1 VRPGDARL
9 GEAAGVFGELVELAP
24 LEVNAR
30 LAALDASD
38 PDLARRVRELLDAD
52 GAAGRFLEQGV
63 VEYAPRLEELGAGRP
78 SDSDGAGKAVGPYV
92 LVSLLGR
99 GGMGE
104 VWVAERRDGQF
115 EQRVALKLLK
125 RGIDSEGIRRRFLQ
139 ERQVLARLDHPN
151 IARLLDGG
159 ESDGRPYFVMELVE
173 GAAITEYCRQARAP
187 LEQRLRLVQ
196 TCCEAVDTAQ
206 RRLVVHRDIKPS
218 NVLVTAG
225 GQVKL
230 LDFGI
235 AKVLSADGEA
245 TQWTQIDERVLTP
258 QYAAPEQILGEPV
271 TTATDVY
278 ALGVLLY
285 QLLTGALPHARDAAS
300 AAGLASAVE
309 SETVEK
315 PSRVAGL
322 PTAVTAGFPERE
334 GEKLPALL
342 EDDLDAIVLK
352 ALRREPERRYAGA
365 GVLAEDLRRHLH
377 GLRVE
382 ARPDT
387 LSYRVGKFVR
397 RHRAGVAA
405 VALTLAALVAGLAGT
420 AWQARRAQANARR
433 AERVQRFLVQL
444 FQASDPNQ
452 SRGETITAR
461 ELLADGTRRI
471 ETELGG
477 EPDVQAAL
485 YDAVAQIDRSLG
497 ALAEAQTLA
506 ERAVAGRL
514 RTLGPDDPLT
524 AQSRVTLAEVLFARG
539 DGKAAEMQVRA
550 VLPALAAAYGQDG
563 VETIRAKEVLAAL
576 LIDRSEGKESL
587 ILANE
592 IAASQRRRFG
602 AGSVE
607 AARSLGLLGNV
618 QETAGQYAEA
628 EKTYRAAADILE
640 RALGA
645 ENPQTAAAR
654 YSLAEVLA
662 YVGKHEEGEKQFRLA
677 LAAQRKS
684 LGDRHPDVAQT
695 LIALGLLEVNERRY
709 PEADAAFTEAL
720 SIYRPLNHPETGTC
734 LRMLGL
740 SLTAQEHYAEAAARF
755 EEALAIFRRTRGEK
769 DTLTLT
775 ALGNLGN
782 AYLRLGDLGRAE
794 SLLREAVTG
803 IETQFGAENDQL
815 RAPLNQLGELL
826 RQRGRTAEAM
836 ALHRRAL
843 AIQLKSVGADSPSV
857 VGTRYQLGMDLASE
871 PSPAN
876 LEEAR
881 TLFDAAIAVQRKTDA
896 ENPRLDDML
905 LASGRVARAQGDA
918 ARAHQ
923 DFAEASAR
931 FEKHRGLANAR
942 TKEARRELARRA
954 DEGPQADGPSPP
966 RS

>member
-1 VRPGDARL
+1 MRPGDARL
-9 GEAAGVFGELVELAP
+9 PEAADVFGELVELPP
-24 LEVNAR
+24 LEGRAR
-30 LAALDASD
+30 LATLDASD
-38 PDLARRVRELLDAD
+38 PDLARLVRELLDAD
-52 GAAGRFLEQGV
+52 SGAGRFLEQGA
-63 VEYAPRLEELGAGRP
+63 VEYAPRLDELGAGRP
-78 SDSDGAGKAVGPYV
+78 ADSDAAGKAVGPYV

-104 VWVAERRDGQF
+104 VWAAERRDGQF

-125 RGIDSEGIRRRFLQ
+125 RGINSEGIRRRFLQ

-159 ESDGRPYFVMELVE
+159 EWDGRPYFVMELVE
-173 GAAITEYCRQARAP
+173 GVPITEHCRQARAP
-187 LEQRLRLVQ
+187 LEQRLRFVQ
-196 TCCEAVDTAQ
+196 TCCEAVDAAQ

-218 NVLVTAG
+218 NVLVTAD

-258 QYAAPEQILGEPV
+258 HYAAPEQILGEPV

-278 ALGVLLY
+278 GLGVLLY
-285 QLLTGALPHARDAAS
+285 QLLTGALPHARDTAS

-309 SETVEK
+309 NEAVEK
-315 PSRVAGL
+315 PSRAAGR
-322 PTAVTAGFPERE
+322 PDAGAAGFPERE
-334 GEKLPALL
+334 SEKLTALL

-352 ALRREPERRYAGA
+352 ALRREPERRYPGAGA
-365 GVLAEDLRRHLH
+365 LAEDLRRHLD

-387 LSYRVGKFVR
+387 FSYRVGKFVR

-405 VALTLAALVAGLAGT
+405 VSLTLAALVAGLAGT
-420 AWQARRAQANARR
+420 AWQARHAQANARR
-433 AERVQRFLVQL
+433 AESVQRFLVRL

-485 YDAVAQIDRSLG
+485 WDAAAQIDRSLG
-497 ALAEAQTLA
+497 ALEEAQTLA
-506 ERAVAGRL
+506 ERAVAGRR

-524 AQSRVTLAEVLFARG
+524 AQSRVTLAEVFFARG
-539 DGKAAEMQVRA
+539 DGKAAEKEVRA
-550 VLPALAAAYGQDG
+550 VLPALASTYGQDG
-563 VETIRAKEVLAAL
+563 VETIRAKEALAAL
-576 LIDRSEGKESL
+576 LVDRSESKESL
-587 ILANE
+587 ALATE

-602 AGSVE
+602 RGSVE
-607 AARSLGLLGNV
+607 AARGLDLLGNA
-618 QETAGQYAEA
+618 QETAGQYGEA
-628 EKTYRAAADILE
+628 EKTYRAAAEILE

-654 YSLAEVLA
+654 YSLAQVLA
-662 YVGKHEEGEKQFRLA
+662 YVGRYEEGEQQFRLA

-684 LGDRHPDVAQT
+684 LGEKHPDVAQT
-695 LIALGLLEVNERRY
+695 LIALGLLDVNERRY
-709 PEADAAFTEAL
+709 QEADAAFTEAL
-720 SIYRPLNHPETGTC
+720 LIYRPLNHPEAGTC

-740 SLTAQEHYAEAAARF
+740 SLTAQERYAEAASRF

-782 AYLRLGDLGRAE
+782 AYLRLGVLDRAE
-794 SLLREAVTG
+794 SLLRETVTG
-803 IETQFGAENDQL
+803 IETQFGAESDQL

-826 RQRGRTAEAM
+826 RQGGRTAEAT

-843 AIQLKSVGADSPSV
+843 AIQLKSVGGESPSV
-857 VGTRYQLGMDLASE
+857 AGTRYQLAVDLASE
-871 PSPAN
+871 PSAAN

-881 TLFDAAIAVQRKTDA
+881 ALLDAAIAVQRKVDA

-905 LASGRVARAQGDA
+905 LASGRVARVRGDTS
-918 ARAHQ
+918 RADQ
-923 DFAEASAR
+923 DLAEASAR
-931 FEKHRGLANAR
+931 LERHRGGADPR
-942 TKEARRELARRA
+942 TKDARRELAKRA
-954 DEGPQADGPSPP
+954 D
-966 RS
+966 

>member
-1 VRPGDARL
+1 MSPGDARL
-9 GEAAGVFGELVELAP
+9 PEAADLFGELVELEP
-24 LEVNAR
+24 LEAKAR
-30 LAALDASD
+30 LQALDASD
-38 PDLARRVRELLDAD
+38 PDLARLVRELLDAD
-52 GAAGRFLEQGV
+52 SAAGRFLEQGA
-63 VEYAPRLEELGAGRP
+63 VEYAPRLGELAAEPPADSGA
-78 SDSDGAGKAVGPYV
+78 AGKAVGPYV

-173 GAAITEYCRQARAP
+173 GVPITDHCRQGRVP

-196 TCCEAVDTAQ
+196 TCCEAVDAAQ

-218 NVLVTAG
+218 NVLVTAD

-258 QYAAPEQILGEPV
+258 HYAAPEQILGEPV

-285 QLLTGALPHARDAAS
+285 QLLTGALPHARDASS
-300 AAGLASAVE
+300 AAGLASAIE
-309 SETVEK
+309 KETIEK
-315 PSRVAGL
+315 PSRAAGR
-322 PTAVTAGFPERE
+322 AEAAAAGFPERE
-334 GEKLPALL
+334 GERLPALL

-352 ALRREPERRYAGA
+352 ALRREPERRYPGAGA
-365 GVLAEDLRRHLH
+365 FAEDLRRHAD
-377 GLRVE
+377 GQRVE

-387 LSYRVGKFVR
+387 FSYRAGKFVR

-405 VALTLAALVAGLAGT
+405 AALTLAALVAGLAGT

-433 AERVQRFLVQL
+433 AERVQQFLVQL

-471 ETELGG
+471 ETELGS
-477 EPDVQAAL
+477 EPEVQAAL
-485 YDAVAQIDRSLG
+485 YDAVSQIDRSLG
-497 ALAEAQTLA
+497 ALPEAQALA
-506 ERAVAGRL
+506 ERAVAVRR
-514 RTLGPDDPLT
+514 RTLGPDDPVT
-524 AQSRVTLAEVLFARG
+524 AQSRVTLAEILFARG
-539 DGKAAEMQVRA
+539 DGKGAEKEVRT

-563 VETIRAKEVLAAL
+563 VETIRAKEALAAVL
-576 LIDRSEGKESL
+576 VDRSEGKESL
-587 ILANE
+587 ALATE

-602 AGSVE
+602 AGSIE
-607 AARSLGLLGNV
+607 AARGLGLLGSV
-618 QETAGQYAEA
+618 QETAGRYGEA
-628 EKTYRAAADILE
+628 EKAYHAAAEIFE

-654 YSLAEVLA
+654 YSLAQVLA
-662 YVGKHEEGEKQFRLA
+662 YVGKRAEGEKQFQLA

-684 LGDRHPDVAQT
+684 LGDQHPDVAQT
-695 LIALGLLEVNERRY
+695 LIALGLLDVNERRY

-720 SIYRPLNHPETGTC
+720 AIYRPLDHPETGTC
-734 LRMLGL
+734 LRMLGV
-740 SLTAQEHYAEAAARF
+740 SLTAQERYADAAARL
-755 EEALAIFRRTRGEK
+755 EEALAVFRRTRGDR

-782 AYLRLGDLGRAE
+782 AYLRLGQLDRAE
-794 SLLREAVTG
+794 PLLRESIAGT
-803 IETQFGAENDQL
+803 ETQFGADNDQL
-815 RAPLNQLGELL
+815 RAPLNQLGELE
-826 RQRGRTAEAM
+826 RARGRLPEAT

-843 AIQLKSVGADSPSV
+843 AIQLKSVGPDSPSV
-857 VGTRYQLGMDLASE
+857 AGTRYQLALDLAD
-871 PSPAN
+871 AAGAGD
-876 LEEAR
+876 LAEAR
-881 TLFDAAIAVQRKTDA
+881 TLLDQAIAIQRKTDA
-896 ENPRLDDML
+896 DHPRLDDML

-918 ARAHQ
+918 ERSRREL
-923 DFAEASAR
+923 AEAAER
-931 FEKHRGLANAR
+931 LEKHRGAADAR
-942 TKEARRELARRA
+942 TLEARRELTAASR
-954 DEGPQADGPSPP
+954 G
-966 RS
+966 